1 MQRPFLHPTL
11 DDVTLESVLYALADP
26 VRLSIVCK
34 LSSGNC
40 PMNCSS
46 AAPTKLPKSTQSHHY
61 QVLREA
67 GLIRSERRG
76 TEVVNT
82 LRCTE
87 IEAKFPGIIPAI
99 LAAVA
104 RGDGCGAAEHTT
116 PVTIAIADRPAND

>member
-26 VRLSIVCK
+26 VRLSIVHK
-34 LSSGNC
+34 LSAGNC

-46 AAPTKLPKSTQSHHY
+46 AAPMRLPKSTQSHHY

-82 LRCTE
+82 LRCVE
-87 IEAKFPGIIPAI
+87 INAKFPGVIPAI
-99 LAAVA
+99 LAAAACA
-104 RGDGCGAAEHTT
+104 RGADAAGGGDSLK
-116 PVTIAIADRPAND
+116 A